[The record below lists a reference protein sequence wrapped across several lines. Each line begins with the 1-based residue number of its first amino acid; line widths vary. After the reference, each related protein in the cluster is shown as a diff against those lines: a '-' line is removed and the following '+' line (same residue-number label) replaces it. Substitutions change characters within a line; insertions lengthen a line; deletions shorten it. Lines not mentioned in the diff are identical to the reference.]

1 MQVILPFLSRFL
13 LIRGFLA
20 DTRLPRVK
28 PAAAQGS
35 FHKHSMH
42 HLSSNPS
49 VATTYN
55 KKQEGA
61 FLHCLFRGMET
72 RSLLVENAG
81 RLAREAPAR
90 PETVEAEAA
99 MLSVGGSVVRQ
110 LRLLQRIMDAPAG
123 LRLICGCAARRASPS
138 WFCGAEARRETPR
151 IVVGARLVWITCSG

>member
-1 MQVILPFLSRFL
+1 M
-13 LIRGFLA
+13 
-20 DTRLPRVK
+20 
-28 PAAAQGS
+28 
-35 FHKHSMH
+35 
-42 HLSSNPS
+42 
-49 VATTYN
+49 
-55 KKQEGA
+55 
-61 FLHCLFRGMET
+61 
-72 RSLLVENAG
+72 ENAG

-110 LRLLQRIMDAPAG
+110 LRLLQRIMDAQAG